1 MLPAHYAFSEILI
14 VLVSVYTL
22 TVFFKARQF
31 YIFAGVFLISCA
43 ALIASI
49 RFGINY
55 QNELKSFHQLL
66 SAISLL
72 FGIPLIVIEIMKRSN
87 LLNNKIIYLVLLIAI
102 IFSLFILLQAKN
114 LIILVAASW
123 LIIGAIFSILISR
136 ERALMRIISGI
147 FFSLIIINLILRRME
162 LFDPSTSWHLYHI
175 GIAVWLYLLTKIL
188 KEKETKY
195 VSVSYTHMTL
205 PTKRIV

>member
-1 MLPAHYAFSEILI
+1 LI

-136 ERALMRIISGI
+136 ERALMRIVSGI

-175 GIAVWLYLLTKIL
+175 GIAVWLYLLVRIL
-188 KEKETKY
+188 RQKKTKY
-195 VSVSYTHMTL
+195 V
-205 PTKRIV
+205 

>member
-1 MLPAHYAFSEILI
+1 MLPAHYAYSEILI

-22 TVFFKARQF
+22 TVFFKERQF

-102 IFSLFILLQAKN
+102 IIGLYIFLQAKH
-114 LIILVAASW
+114 LTITIVASW
-123 LIIGAIFSILISR
+123 LIVGAFFSVLISR
-136 ERALMRIISGI
+136 EHALMKIVSGI
-147 FFSLIIINLILRRME
+147 FFSLIIINLIVRRME

-175 GIAVWLYLLTKIL
+175 GIAVWLYLITRIL
-188 KEKETKY
+188 KQNETKY
-195 VSVSYTHMTL
+195 V
-205 PTKRIV
+205 

>member
-1 MLPAHYAFSEILI
+1 MLPAHYALSEILI

-136 ERALMRIISGI
+136 ESALMRIVSGV

-162 LFDPSTSWHLYHI
+162 LFDASTSWHLYHI
-175 GIAVWLYLLTKIL
+175 GIAVWLYLLIRIL
-188 KEKETKY
+188 KQKETKY
-195 VSVSYTHMTL
+195 V
-205 PTKRIV
+205 

>member
-1 MLPAHYAFSEILI
+1 MLPAHYAYSEILI

-22 TVFFKARQF
+22 TVFFKERQF

-87 LLNNKIIYLVLLIAI
+87 LLNNKVIYLVLLIAI
-102 IFSLFILLQAKN
+102 IISLFILLQAKN

-123 LIIGAIFSILISR
+123 LIIGVIFSILISR
-136 ERALMRIISGI
+136 ESALTRIVSGI
-147 FFSLIIINLILRRME
+147 FFSLIIINLILRRLE
-162 LFDPSTSWHLYHI
+162 LFEPSASWHLYHI
-175 GIAVWLYLLTKIL
+175 GIAVWLYLLTRIL
-188 KEKETKY
+188 EQKETKY
-195 VSVSYTHMTL
+195 V
-205 PTKRIV
+205 

>member
-1 MLPAHYAFSEILI
+1 MPPAHYALSEILI
-14 VLVSVYTL
+14 VLISIYTL
-22 TVFFKARQF
+22 TIFFKERRF
-31 YIFAGVFLISCA
+31 YSFVGVFLISCA
-43 ALIASI
+43 AVIASI

-55 QNELKSFHQLL
+55 QSELKSFHQLL

-136 ERALMRIISGI
+136 ERALMRIVSGI

-175 GIAVWLYLLTKIL
+175 GIAVWLYLITRIL
-188 KEKETKY
+188 KQNETKY
-195 VSVSYTHMTL
+195 V
-205 PTKRIV
+205 

>member
-1 MLPAHYAFSEILI
+1 MLPAHYALSEVLI
-14 VLVSVYTL
+14 VLVSLYTL
-22 TVFFKARQF
+22 TVFFKERRF
-31 YIFAGVFLISCA
+31 YSFTGVFLISCA

-102 IFSLFILLQAKN
+102 IISLFILLQAKN

-136 ERALMRIISGI
+136 ESALMRIVSGV
-147 FFSLIIINLILRRME
+147 FFSLIIINLILRRMD
-162 LFDPSTSWHLYHI
+162 LFDPSISWHLYHI
-175 GIAVWLYLLTKIL
+175 GIAIWLYLLTRIL
-188 KEKETKY
+188 KQKETKY
-195 VSVSYTHMTL
+195 V
-205 PTKRIV
+205 

>member
-1 MLPAHYAFSEILI
+1 MLPAHYALSEILI

-147 FFSLIIINLILRRME
+147 FFSLIIINLILR
-162 LFDPSTSWHLYHI
+162 I
-175 GIAVWLYLLTKIL
+175 GAVLREDKVIIPRSNFVFQ
-188 KEKETKY
+188 KEDKVVFLAKKDSI
-195 VSVSYTHMTL
+195 SVVENIF
-205 PTKRIV
+205 RISSI

>member
-1 MLPAHYAFSEILI
+1 MLPAHYALSEILI

-49 RFGINY
+49 RFGMNY

-87 LLNNKIIYLVLLIAI
+87 LLNNKVIYLVLLIAI
-102 IFSLFILLQAKN
+102 IISLFILLQAKN

-123 LIIGAIFSILISR
+123 LIIGVIFSILISR
-136 ERALMRIISGI
+136 ESALTRIVSGI

-175 GIAVWLYLLTKIL
+175 GIAVWLYLITRIL
-188 KEKETKY
+188 KQKETKY
-195 VSVSYTHMTL
+195 V
-205 PTKRIV
+205 

>member
-1 MLPAHYAFSEILI
+1 MLPAHYAYSEILI

-22 TVFFKARQF
+22 TVFFKERQF

-72 FGIPLIVIEIMKRSN
+72 FGIPLIVLEIMKRSN
-87 LLNNKIIYLVLLIAI
+87 LLNNKIIYLVLLSATI
-102 IFSLFILLQAKN
+102 ISLFILLQAKN

-123 LIIGAIFSILISR
+123 LIIGVIFSTLISR
-136 ERALMRIISGI
+136 ESALTRIVSGI
-147 FFSLIIINLILRRME
+147 FFHSSL
-162 LFDPSTSWHLYHI
+162 
-175 GIAVWLYLLTKIL
+175 
-188 KEKETKY
+188 
-195 VSVSYTHMTL
+195 
-205 PTKRIV
+205 

>member
-22 TVFFKARQF
+22 TVFFKERQF

-49 RFGINY
+49 RFGMNY

-87 LLNNKIIYLVLLIAI
+87 LLNNKVIYLVLLIAI
-102 IFSLFILLQAKN
+102 IISLFILLQAKN

-123 LIIGAIFSILISR
+123 LIIGVIFSILISR
-136 ERALMRIISGI
+136 ERTLTRIVSGI

-162 LFDPSTSWHLYHI
+162 RFDPSASWHSYHI
-175 GIAVWLYLLTKIL
+175 GIAIWLYLLTSCL
-188 KEKETKY
+188 L
-195 VSVSYTHMTL
+195 YTS
-205 PTKRIV
+205 PSPRDS

>member
-1 MLPAHYAFSEILI
+1 MLPAHYALSEVLI
-14 VLVSVYTL
+14 VLVSLYTL
-22 TVFFKARQF
+22 TVFFKERRF
-31 YIFAGVFLISCA
+31 YSFTGVFLISCA

-136 ERALMRIISGI
+136 ESALMRIVSGV
-147 FFSLIIINLILRRME
+147 FFSLIIINLILRRMD
-162 LFDPSTSWHLYHI
+162 LFDPSISWHLYHI
-175 GIAVWLYLLTKIL
+175 GIAIWLYLLTRIL
-188 KEKETKY
+188 KQKETKY
-195 VSVSYTHMTL
+195 V
-205 PTKRIV
+205 

>member
-14 VLVSVYTL
+14 VLVSVYAL
-22 TVFFKARQF
+22 TVFFKERQY
-31 YIFAGVFLISCA
+31 YIFAGVFLISFV

-49 RFGINY
+49 RFGMNY

-102 IFSLFILLQAKN
+102 LFSLFILLQAKN

-136 ERALMRIISGI
+136 ERALMRIVSGI

-175 GIAVWLYLLTKIL
+175 GIAVWLYLLTRIL
-188 KEKETKY
+188 KQKETKY
-195 VSVSYTHMTL
+195 V
-205 PTKRIV
+205 

>member
-1 MLPAHYAFSEILI
+1 MLPAHYALSEILI

-102 IFSLFILLQAKN
+102 LFSLFILLQAKN

-136 ERALMRIISGI
+136 ERTLTRIVSGI

-175 GIAVWLYLLTKIL
+175 GIAVWLYLLTRIL
-188 KEKETKY
+188 KQKETKY
-195 VSVSYTHMTL
+195 V
-205 PTKRIV
+205 

>member
-1 MLPAHYAFSEILI
+1 MLPAHYAYSEILI

-22 TVFFKARQF
+22 IVFFKERQF

-87 LLNNKIIYLVLLIAI
+87 LLNNKVIYLVLLIAI
-102 IFSLFILLQAKN
+102 IISLFILLQAKN

-123 LIIGAIFSILISR
+123 LIIGAVFSVLISR
-136 ERALMRIISGI
+136 ESALTRIVSGI
-147 FFSLIIINLILRRME
+147 FFSLIIINLILRRLE
-162 LFDPSTSWHLYHI
+162 LFEPSASWHLYHI
-175 GIAVWLYLLTKIL
+175 GIAVWLYLLTRIL
-188 KEKETKY
+188 EQKETKY
-195 VSVSYTHMTL
+195 V
-205 PTKRIV
+205 

>member
-1 MLPAHYAFSEILI
+1 MLPAHYALSEVLI
-14 VLVSVYTL
+14 VLVSLYTL
-22 TVFFKARQF
+22 TVFFKERRF
-31 YIFAGVFLISCA
+31 YSFIGVFLISCA

-102 IFSLFILLQAKN
+102 IISLFILLQAKN

-123 LIIGAIFSILISR
+123 LIIGAIFSILIPR
-136 ERALMRIISGI
+136 ERALMGIVSGV

-175 GIAVWLYLLTKIL
+175 VIAVWLYLLIRIL
-188 KEKETKY
+188 KQKETKY
-195 VSVSYTHMTL
+195 V
-205 PTKRIV
+205 

>member
-1 MLPAHYAFSEILI
+1 MLPAHYAYSEILI

-22 TVFFKARQF
+22 TVFFKERQF

-87 LLNNKIIYLVLLIAI
+87 LLNNKVIYLVLLIAI
-102 IFSLFILLQAKN
+102 IISLFILLQAKN

-123 LIIGAIFSILISR
+123 LIIGVIFSILISR
-136 ERALMRIISGI
+136 ESALTRIVSGI

-175 GIAVWLYLLTKIL
+175 GIAVWLYLITRIL
-188 KEKETKY
+188 KQKEAKY
-195 VSVSYTHMTL
+195 V
-205 PTKRIV
+205 

>member
-1 MLPAHYAFSEILI
+1 MLPAHYAYSEILI

-22 TVFFKARQF
+22 TVFFKERQF

-87 LLNNKIIYLVLLIAI
+87 LLNNKVIYLVLLIAI

-136 ERALMRIISGI
+136 ERALMRIVSGI

-175 GIAVWLYLLTKIL
+175 GIAVWLYLITRIL
-188 KEKETKY
+188 KQNETKY
-195 VSVSYTHMTL
+195 V
-205 PTKRIV
+205 

>member
-1 MLPAHYAFSEILI
+1 MLPAHYAYSEILI

-22 TVFFKARQF
+22 TVFFKERQF

-87 LLNNKIIYLVLLIAI
+87 LLNNKVIYLVLLIAI
-102 IFSLFILLQAKN
+102 IISLFILLQAKN

-123 LIIGAIFSILISR
+123 LIIGVIFSILISR
-136 ERALMRIISGI
+136 ERALTRIVSGI

-162 LFDPSTSWHLYHI
+162 LFDPSASWHLYHI
-175 GIAVWLYLLTKIL
+175 GIAVWLYLLTRIL
-188 KEKETKY
+188 EQKETKY
-195 VSVSYTHMTL
+195 V
-205 PTKRIV
+205 

>member
-1 MLPAHYAFSEILI
+1 MLPAHYALSEILI

-102 IFSLFILLQAKN
+102 IISLYIFLQAKH
-114 LIILVAASW
+114 LTITIAASW
-123 LIIGAIFSILISR
+123 LIVGAFFSVLISR
-136 ERALMRIISGI
+136 EHALMKIVSGI
-147 FFSLIIINLILRRME
+147 FFSLIIINLIVRRME

-175 GIAVWLYLLTKIL
+175 GIAVWLYLLIRIL
-188 KEKETKY
+188 KQKETKY
-195 VSVSYTHMTL
+195 V
-205 PTKRIV
+205 

>member
-1 MLPAHYAFSEILI
+1 MLPAHYALSEVLI
-14 VLVSVYTL
+14 VLVSLYTL
-22 TVFFKARQF
+22 TVFFKERRF
-31 YIFAGVFLISCA
+31 YSFTGVFLISCA

-49 RFGINY
+49 RFGITY

-102 IFSLFILLQAKN
+102 IISLFILLQAKN

-123 LIIGAIFSILISR
+123 LIIGAIFSILIPR
-136 ERALMRIISGI
+136 ERALMGIVSGV

-175 GIAVWLYLLTKIL
+175 VIAVWLYLLIRIL
-188 KEKETKY
+188 KQKETKY
-195 VSVSYTHMTL
+195 V
-205 PTKRIV
+205 

>member
-1 MLPAHYAFSEILI
+1 MLPAHYALSEVLI
-14 VLVSVYTL
+14 VLVSLYTL
-22 TVFFKARQF
+22 TVFFKERRF
-31 YIFAGVFLISCA
+31 YSFTGVFLISCA

-102 IFSLFILLQAKN
+102 IISLFILLQAKN

-123 LIIGAIFSILISR
+123 LIIGTIFSILISR
-136 ERALMRIISGI
+136 ESALMRIVSGV
-147 FFSLIIINLILRRME
+147 FFSLIIINLILRRMD
-162 LFDPSTSWHLYHI
+162 LFDPSISWHLYHI
-175 GIAVWLYLLTKIL
+175 GIAIWLYLLTRIL
-188 KEKETKY
+188 KQKETKY
-195 VSVSYTHMTL
+195 V
-205 PTKRIV
+205 

>member
-1 MLPAHYAFSEILI
+1 MLPAHYALSEILI
-14 VLVSVYTL
+14 VLVSIYTL

-136 ERALMRIISGI
+136 ERALMRIVSGI

-175 GIAVWLYLLTKIL
+175 GIAVWLYLLTRIL
-188 KEKETKY
+188 KQKETKY
-195 VSVSYTHMTL
+195 V
-205 PTKRIV
+205 

>member
-1 MLPAHYAFSEILI
+1 MLPAHYALSEILI

-72 FGIPLIVIEIMKRSN
+72 FGIPLIVLEIMKRSN
-87 LLNNKIIYLVLLIAI
+87 LLNNKIIYLVLLSATI
-102 IFSLFILLQAKN
+102 ISLFILLQAKN

-123 LIIGAIFSILISR
+123 LIIGVIFSILISR
-136 ERALMRIISGI
+136 ERTLTRIVSGI

-175 GIAVWLYLLTKIL
+175 GIAVWLYLLTRIL
-188 KEKETKY
+188 KQKETKY
-195 VSVSYTHMTL
+195 V
-205 PTKRIV
+205 

>member
-14 VLVSVYTL
+14 VLVSVYAL
-22 TVFFKARQF
+22 TVFFKERQF
-31 YIFAGVFLISCA
+31 YIFAGVFLISFV

-72 FGIPLIVIEIMKRSN
+72 FGIPLIVLEIMKRSN
-87 LLNNKIIYLVLLIAI
+87 LLNNKIIYLVLLSATI
-102 IFSLFILLQAKN
+102 ISLFILLQAKN

-123 LIIGAIFSILISR
+123 LIIGVIFSILISR
-136 ERALMRIISGI
+136 ESTLTRIVSGI

-175 GIAVWLYLLTKIL
+175 GIAVWLYLLTRIL
-188 KEKETKY
+188 KQKVTKY
-195 VSVSYTHMTL
+195 V
-205 PTKRIV
+205 

>member
-14 VLVSVYTL
+14 VLVSVYAL
-22 TVFFKARQF
+22 TVFFKERQF
-31 YIFAGVFLISCA
+31 YIFAGVFLISFV

-72 FGIPLIVIEIMKRSN
+72 FGIPLIVLEIMKRSN
-87 LLNNKIIYLVLLIAI
+87 LLNNKIIYLILLSAI
-102 IFSLFILLQAKN
+102 IISLFILLQAKN

-123 LIIGAIFSILISR
+123 LIIGVIFSILISR
-136 ERALMRIISGI
+136 ESTLTRIVSGI

-162 LFDPSTSWHLYHI
+162 LFDPSASWHLYHI
-175 GIAVWLYLLTKIL
+175 GIAVWLYLLTRIL
-188 KEKETKY
+188 EQKETKY
-195 VSVSYTHMTL
+195 V
-205 PTKRIV
+205 

>member
-14 VLVSVYTL
+14 VLVSVYAL
-22 TVFFKARQF
+22 TVFFKERQF
-31 YIFAGVFLISCA
+31 YIFAGVFLISFV

-72 FGIPLIVIEIMKRSN
+72 FGIPLIVLEIMKRSN
-87 LLNNKIIYLVLLIAI
+87 LLNNKIIYLVLLSATI
-102 IFSLFILLQAKN
+102 ISLFILLQAKN

-123 LIIGAIFSILISR
+123 LIIGVIFSILISR
-136 ERALMRIISGI
+136 ESALTRIVSGI

-162 LFDPSTSWHLYHI
+162 LFDPSASWHLYHI
-175 GIAVWLYLLTKIL
+175 GIAVWLYLLTRIL
-188 KEKETKY
+188 KQKETKY
-195 VSVSYTHMTL
+195 V
-205 PTKRIV
+205 

>member
-175 GIAVWLYLLTKIL
+175 GIAVWLYLLTRIL
-188 KEKETKY
+188 KQKVTKY
-195 VSVSYTHMTL
+195 V
-205 PTKRIV
+205 

>member
-1 MLPAHYAFSEILI
+1 MLPAHYAYSEILI

-22 TVFFKARQF
+22 TVFFKERQF

-87 LLNNKIIYLVLLIAI
+87 LFNNKIIYLVLLSATI
-102 IFSLFILLQAKN
+102 ISLFILLLAKN
-114 LIILVAASW
+114 LIILVAVSW
-123 LIIGAIFSILISR
+123 LIIGVIFSILISR
-136 ERALMRIISGI
+136 EHTLTRIVSGI

-162 LFDPSTSWHLYHI
+162 LFEPSANWHLYHI
-175 GIAVWLYLLTKIL
+175 GIAVWLYLLTRIL
-188 KEKETKY
+188 EQKETKY
-195 VSVSYTHMTL
+195 V
-205 PTKRIV
+205 

>member
-1 MLPAHYAFSEILI
+1 MLPAHYALSEILI

-136 ERALMRIISGI
+136 ERALMRIVSGI

-175 GIAVWLYLLTKIL
+175 GIAVWLYLITRIL
-188 KEKETKY
+188 KQKETKY
-195 VSVSYTHMTL
+195 V
-205 PTKRIV
+205 

>member
-14 VLVSVYTL
+14 VLVSVYAL
-22 TVFFKARQF
+22 TVFFKERQF
-31 YIFAGVFLISCA
+31 YIFAGVFLISFV

-72 FGIPLIVIEIMKRSN
+72 FGIPLIVLEIMKRSN
-87 LLNNKIIYLVLLIAI
+87 LLNNKIIYLVLLSAI
-102 IFSLFILLQAKN
+102 IISLFILLQAKN
-114 LIILVAASW
+114 LIILVAVSW
-123 LIIGAIFSILISR
+123 LIIGVIFSILISR
-136 ERALMRIISGI
+136 ERALTRIVSGI

-175 GIAVWLYLLTKIL
+175 GIAVWLYLLTRIL
-188 KEKETKY
+188 KQKETKY
-195 VSVSYTHMTL
+195 V
-205 PTKRIV
+205 

>member
-1 MLPAHYAFSEILI
+1 MLPAHYALSEILI

-102 IFSLFILLQAKN
+102 IFSLFILLQAKK

-136 ERALMRIISGI
+136 ERALMRIVSGI

-162 LFDPSTSWHLYHI
+162 LFDASTSWHLYHS
-175 GIAVWLYLLTKIL
+175 GIAVWLYLLIRIL
-188 KEKETKY
+188 KQKETKY
-195 VSVSYTHMTL
+195 V
-205 PTKRIV
+205 

>member
-14 VLVSVYTL
+14 VLVSVYAL
-22 TVFFKARQF
+22 TVFFKERQY
-31 YIFAGVFLISCA
+31 YIFAGVFLISFV

-72 FGIPLIVIEIMKRSN
+72 FGIPLIVLEIMKRSN
-87 LLNNKIIYLVLLIAI
+87 LLNNKIIYLVLLSATI
-102 IFSLFILLQAKN
+102 ISLFILLQAKN

-123 LIIGAIFSILISR
+123 LIIGVIFSILISR
-136 ERALMRIISGI
+136 ERTLTRIVSGI

-175 GIAVWLYLLTKIL
+175 GIAVWLYLLTRIL
-188 KEKETKY
+188 KQKETKY
-195 VSVSYTHMTL
+195 V
-205 PTKRIV
+205 

>member
-14 VLVSVYTL
+14 VLVSVYAL
-22 TVFFKARQF
+22 TVFFKERQF
-31 YIFAGVFLISCA
+31 YIFAGVFLISFV

-72 FGIPLIVIEIMKRSN
+72 FGIPLIVLEIMKRSN
-87 LLNNKIIYLVLLIAI
+87 LLNNKIIYLVLLSATI
-102 IFSLFILLQAKN
+102 ISLFILLQAKN

-123 LIIGAIFSILISR
+123 LIIGVIFSILISR
-136 ERALMRIISGI
+136 ESALTRIVSGI

-162 LFDPSTSWHLYHI
+162 LFDPSASWHLYHI
-175 GIAVWLYLLTKIL
+175 GIAVWLYLLTRIL
-188 KEKETKY
+188 EQKETKY
-195 VSVSYTHMTL
+195 V
-205 PTKRIV
+205 

>member
-1 MLPAHYAFSEILI
+1 MLPAHYALSEILI

-162 LFDPSTSWHLYHI
+162 LFDPSASWHLYHI
-175 GIAVWLYLLTKIL
+175 GIAVWLYLLTRIL
-188 KEKETKY
+188 KQKETKY
-195 VSVSYTHMTL
+195 V
-205 PTKRIV
+205 

>member
-1 MLPAHYAFSEILI
+1 MLPAHYALSEILI

-102 IFSLFILLQAKN
+102 LFSLFILLQAKN

-136 ERALMRIISGI
+136 ERALMRIVSGI

-175 GIAVWLYLLTKIL
+175 GIAVWLYLITRIL
-188 KEKETKY
+188 KQKETKY
-195 VSVSYTHMTL
+195 V
-205 PTKRIV
+205 